1 MPEITDK
8 STQHGLSDYPDDPL
22 VDMLW
27 HELDEQVSRDQIAR
41 TVSETAARF
50 QTAKVT
56 VFVPILV
63 RRHALGLLKRALD
76 SRSQPAASKAPAD
89 DW

>member
-1 MPEITDK
+1 MPEITVK
-8 STQHGLSDYPDDPL
+8 STQNGLNGYPDDPL

-27 HELDEQVSRDQIAR
+27 HELDEQVSREQIAR

-50 QTAKVT
+50 QTASVT

-63 RRHALGLLKRALD
+63 HRHALGRLKKALD
-76 SRSQPAASKAPAD
+76 SRSQPAVGDAPAD
-89 DW
+89 DT